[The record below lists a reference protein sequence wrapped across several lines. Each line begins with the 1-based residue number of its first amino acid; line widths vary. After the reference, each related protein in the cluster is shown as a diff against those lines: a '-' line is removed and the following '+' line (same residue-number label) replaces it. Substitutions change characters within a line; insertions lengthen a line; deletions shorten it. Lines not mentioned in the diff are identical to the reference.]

1 MDVCVYGLCVNWIAG
16 SVVSN
21 DVSGYR
27 DIHGWLGATI
37 DCIPEGFVFGF
48 GGGVAAAAT
57 DAYHCVISLH
67 ESVLGLVVRDLR
79 AGGSNVGAG

>member
-1 MDVCVYGLCVNWIAG
+1 MDVCVYGLCESWC
-16 SVVSN
+16 SVAVVAN

-27 DIHGWLGATI
+27 YIHGWLGATI
-37 DCIPEGFVFGF
+37 DCIPEGCVFGF

-57 DAYHCVISLH
+57 DAYHCVIALH
-67 ESVLGLVVRDLR
+67 ESVLSLVVRDLR